1 MRTEELLEHADYL
14 LGAAAG
20 KCDSWDDAQDLV
32 QAVLLEGLLAVR
44 SGKKIDNARNW
55 LVTVLNRRFYD
66 MLREK
71 YRKPLVFCGLD
82 YDPVRDAAAVPD
94 LPEDGE
100 EMTEEENL
108 RRLVARMTKQYRE
121 VLIRHYFRGQG
132 VREIAE
138 KLSLPENTVKSR
150 LRLGRDILRKDLTM
164 EKYEKQSFEPEQL
177 WLMCTGIPG
186 MNDEPHTLVKDDR
199 IAMNLL
205 ILAYE
210 KPVTLPELADAIGIA
225 TAYIEPVVERLV
237 DGELN
242 DIHDALCTRCQGI
255 DD

>member
-44 SGKKIDNARNW
+44 SGKKIDSPRNW

-82 YDPVRDAAAVPD
+82 YDPVRDTAATPD
-94 LPEDGE
+94 LPEDRE

-108 RRLVARMTKQYRE
+108 RRLVARMTGTGRPGN
-121 VLIRHYFRGQG
+121 RGKALPSGKHRQEPPSPRQG
-132 VREIAE
+132 PTE
-138 KLSLPENTVKSR
+138 KGFNHGKV
-150 LRLGRDILRKDLTM
+150 
-164 EKYEKQSFEPEQL
+164 
-177 WLMCTGIPG
+177 
-186 MNDEPHTLVKDDR
+186 
-199 IAMNLL
+199 
-205 ILAYE
+205 
-210 KPVTLPELADAIGIA
+210 
-225 TAYIEPVVERLV
+225 
-237 DGELN
+237 
-242 DIHDALCTRCQGI
+242 
-255 DD
+255 